1 MRILIAGASGFLGG
15 ALRAELAGAGH
26 DVHRLVRREPAGADE
41 HRWDPDAGEVSSE
54 LVASMDTVVNLAG
67 SPIAQWPWTAARRQ
81 EILQSRVRT
90 TGTLARAI
98 GESPTPP
105 GFVVA
110 SGIAIYGGDR
120 GAEELDESSSG
131 GTGFLADVVRAW
143 EAAADPA
150 RAAGGRV
157 VHLRTGVVAHRSGG
171 ALKLMLPV
179 FRLGLGGRLGSG
191 RQYFSLISLRD
202 WVGAV
207 RFLIEDPAA
216 EGPFNLVAPEPPTNA
231 DFTRALA
238 SGLHRPAV
246 MWAPERPLRVVLGG
260 LANEL
265 FGSFRIR
272 PTRLVAAGFSHRD
285 TDVDSVLE
293 AALTE

>member
-1 MRILIAGASGFLGG
+1 MRVLIAGASGFLGG
-15 ALRAELAGAGH
+15 ALCAELAAAGH
-26 DVHRLVRREPAGADE
+26 DVHRLVRREPAGEDE

-54 LVASMDTVVNLAG
+54 LVAGVDAVVNLAG
-67 SPIAQWPWTAARRQ
+67 SPIASWPWTRARRQ

-90 TGTLARAI
+90 TGTLARTIA
-98 GESPTPP
+98 EAPAPP
-105 GFVVA
+105 AFVVA

-131 GTGFLADVVRAW
+131 GAGFLADVVRAW

-157 VHLRTGVVAHRSGG
+157 VHLRTGVVAHRGGG

-202 WVGAV
+202 WVAAV
-207 RFLIEDPAA
+207 RFLLEDPTA
-216 EGPFNLVAPEPPTNA
+216 EGPFNLVGPAPPTNA
-231 DFTRALA
+231 EFTRALA
-238 SGLHRPAV
+238 ARLHRPAV
-246 MWAPERPLRVVLGG
+246 MWAPERPLRLVLGG
-260 LANEL
+260 LANEVL
-265 FGSFRIR
+265 GSLRIR
-272 PTRLVAAGFSHRD
+272 PTRLVQAGFAHRD
-285 TDVDSVLE
+285 TDVDSVLA
-293 AALTE
+293 AALSE

>member
-1 MRILIAGASGFLGG
+1 MKILIAGASGFLGG
-15 ALRAELAGAGH
+15 ALRAELTAAGH

-41 HRWDPDAGEVSSE
+41 HRWDPDVGEVSSE
-54 LVASMDTVVNLAG
+54 LVAGVDAVVNLAG
-67 SPIAQWPWTAARRQ
+67 SPIAQWPWTTARRQ

-98 GESPTPP
+98 AEAPTPP
-105 GFVVA
+105 AFVVA

-120 GAEELDESSSG
+120 GAEELDESSSV

-157 VHLRTGVVAHRSGG
+157 VHLRTGVVAHASGG

-191 RQYFSLISLRD
+191 RQYFALISLRD
-202 WVGAV
+202 WVAAV
-207 RFLIEDPAA
+207 SFLLEHPGA
-216 EGPFNLVAPEPPTNA
+216 EGPFNLVGPEPPTNA

-238 SGLHRPAV
+238 GRLRRPAV
-246 MWAPERPLRVVLGG
+246 MWAPERPLRLVLGG

-272 PTRLVAAGFSHRD
+272 PTRLVEAGFQHRD
-285 TDVDSVLE
+285 RDVDSVLQ
-293 AALTE
+293 AALPS